1 MKLTPIACAL
11 VMLAGC
17 AAPAERPT
25 TASAD
30 IDQALADAQTAA
42 SAPVEPPAAVVD
54 ALLPAP
60 SGLGPEAPPEVE
72 PRFDLNVNAQPARA
86 FFMGLVR
93 GTRYNMV
100 VHPDVTGSVSLSL
113 KNVTIPEVMVMARD
127 VYGFEFQEH
136 RSGYMVLPAQVRSRV
151 FEVDYLNV
159 KRSGSSRTRVSSG
172 QSTENPQAMMQPGYA
187 GLGGMGQVGGNQ
199 GQQERETLSGSS
211 VETESEAD
219 FWPLLQSTLEAMV
232 GNGEGRG
239 VIVNPQ
245 TGTVVVR
252 AMPAELREVA
262 EYIGMVQD
270 SAQRMVIIDAKII
283 EVELRDGYESGINW
297 AAIGRSGSRTITG
310 GVLRGRDLFSDGV
323 SPLAGRSIP
332 ISSGDPV
339 PNLDG
344 EGFGGAF
351 GIGIDTTD
359 FDAFIELLQTQ
370 GRTQVLSSPRTTAVN
385 NQKAVI
391 KVGNDEYFVTSI
403 GSQTTTG
410 TATNTSSQIQLTPF
424 FSGIA
429 LDVTPQISAT
439 GEVILHIQ
447 PTVSEVTDQTKTFT
461 VSGRTESV
469 PLAFSSVRQSDSI
482 VRARS
487 GQVVVIGGLMRSSS
501 HDDSAGAPGLSSIPG
516 LGALFRH
523 DRQRT
528 TKSELV
534 ILLQPTIVDDSTW
547 REELSAQQERMRSE
561 RP

>member
-1 MKLTPIACAL
+1 MRPFLIACVAAVL
-11 VMLAGC
+11 TAC
-17 AAPAERPT
+17 AAPTERPSST
-25 TASAD
+25 GAD
-30 IDQALADAQTAA
+30 IDRVLAEAEVAA
-42 SAPVEPPAAVVD
+42 RAPSEPPAAVVD
-54 ALLPAP
+54 ALMPPP
-60 SGLGPEAPPEVE
+60 SGLGPEAAPEVE
-72 PRFDLNVNAQPARA
+72 PRFDLNVNAQSARA

-100 VHPDVTGSVSLSL
+100 VHPDVAGSVSLSL
-113 KNVTIPEVMVMARD
+113 KNVTIPEVMVIARD
-127 VYGFEFQEH
+127 VYGYEFQEN

-172 QSTENPQAMMQPGYA
+172 QSTENPQAMMQPGYG
-187 GLGGMGQVGGNQ
+187 GLGAVGQVGGNQ
-199 GQQERETLSGSS
+199 GQQDRETLSGSS

-219 FWPLLQSTLEAMV
+219 FWPLLKTTLEAMV
-232 GNGEGRG
+232 GTGEGRG
-239 VIVNPQ
+239 VIINPQ

-252 AMPAELREVA
+252 AMPAELRQVA
-262 EYIGMVQD
+262 EYIAMVQD

-297 AAIGRSGSRTITG
+297 AAIGRDGTRTITG
-310 GVLRGRDLFSDGV
+310 GVLRGRDLFSDNT
-323 SPLAGRSIP
+323 SPLAGRTIP
-332 ISSGDPV
+332 TTSGNPL
-339 PNLDG
+339 PNLDA
-344 EGFGGAF
+344 EGFGGVF

-429 LDVTPQISAT
+429 LDVTPQISAD

-487 GQVVVIGGLMRSSS
+487 GQVVVIGGLMRSAS
-501 HDDSAGAPGLSSIPG
+501 HDDSAGAPGLADIPG

-523 DRQRT
+523 DRQRER
-528 TKSELV
+528 KSELV

-547 REELSAQQERMRSE
+547 QEELSAQQERLRSE

>member
-1 MKLTPIACAL
+1 MRIVLWVPLVLAL
-11 VMLAGC
+11 AAC
-17 AAPAERPT
+17 AAPPNGPST
-25 TASAD
+25 TAQK
-30 IDQALADAQTAA
+30 IDQVLADARDA
-42 SAPVEPPAAVVD
+42 SRPAADPPSAVTD
-54 ALLPAP
+54 ALLPPLSGGRPDIAP
-60 SGLGPEAPPEVE
+60 HVE
-72 PRFDLNVNAQPARA
+72 PRFDLNVDRQAARS

-100 VHPDVTGSVSLSL
+100 VHPEVTGEVSLSL
-113 KNVTIPEVMVMARD
+113 NNVTIPEVMDIARD
-127 VYGFEFQEH
+127 VYGFEYQEN

-172 QSTENPQAMMQPGYA
+172 QSTENPQAMMQPGA
-187 GLGGMGQVGGNQ
+187 MGGLGGQAGLANQQQGN
-199 GQQERETLSGSS
+199 RETLSGSS

-232 GNGEGRG
+232 GTGAGRG
-239 VIVNPQ
+239 VIINPQ

-252 AMPAELREVA
+252 AMPAELRAIEQYVD
-262 EYIGMVQD
+262 MVQS
-270 SAQRMVIIDAKII
+270 SAQRMVIIDAKVI
-283 EVELRDGYESGINW
+283 EVELRDGFESGINW
-297 AAIGRSGSRTITG
+297 TAIARSGSRTLTG
-310 GVLRGRDLFSDGV
+310 GVLRGRDLFDDGV
-323 SPLAGRSIP
+323 SPLAGRTIP
-332 ISSGDPV
+332 TSSGNPV

-344 EGFGGAF
+344 TGFGGVF

-370 GRTQVLSSPRTTAVN
+370 GKTQVLSSPRTTAVN

-429 LDVTPQISAT
+429 LDVTPQISAN

-447 PTVSEVTDQTKTFT
+447 PTVSEVSDQTKTFT

-487 GQVVVIGGLMRSSS
+487 GQVVVIGGLMRSSAR
-501 HDDSAGAPGLSSIPG
+501 DEAAQAPGLGSIPG
-516 LGALFRH
+516 IGALFR
-523 DRQRT
+523 QNRT
-528 TKSELV
+528 RETKSELV
-534 ILLQPTIVDDSTW
+534 ILLQPTVVDDSTW
-547 REELSAQQERMRSE
+547 HEELDAQHERMRAD

>member
-1 MKLTPIACAL
+1 MRFAL
-11 VMLAGC
+11 ILPLVLALAAC
-17 AAPAERPT
+17 AAPPNGPSTTAEEIDRVLVDARDASRPT
-25 TASAD
+25 ANPPSAV
-30 IDQALADAQTAA
+30 
-42 SAPVEPPAAVVD
+42 SD
-54 ALLPAP
+54 ALLPP
-60 SGLGPEAPPEVE
+60 VSGGRPDIAPEVE
-72 PRFDLNVNAQPARA
+72 QRFDLNVDRQAARS

-100 VHPDVTGSVSLSL
+100 VHPEVTGEVSLSL
-113 KNVTIPEVMVMARD
+113 NNVTIPEVMDIARD
-127 VYGFEFQEH
+127 VYGFEYQEN
-136 RSGYMVLPAQVRSRV
+136 RSGYMVLPAQVRSRA
-151 FEVDYLNV
+151 FEVNYLNV

-172 QSTENPQAMMQPGYA
+172 QSTENPQAMTQQG
-187 GLGGMGQVGGNQ
+187 GLGGIGGQAGLANQQGNS
-199 GQQERETLSGSS
+199 ETLSGSS

-219 FWPLLQSTLEAMV
+219 FWPLLQSTLESMV
-232 GNGEGRG
+232 GTGAGRG
-239 VIVNPQ
+239 VIINPQ

-252 AMPAELREVA
+252 AMPAELRAVEQ
-262 EYIGMVQD
+262 YIDMVQS
-270 SAQRMVIIDAKII
+270 SAERMVIIDAKII
-283 EVELRDGYESGINW
+283 EVELRDGFESGINW
-297 AAIGRSGSRTITG
+297 TAIGRSGSRALTG
-310 GVLRGRDLFSDGV
+310 GVLRGRDLFDDGA
-323 SPLAGRSIP
+323 SPLAGRNIP
-332 ISSGDPV
+332 TSSGDPV

-344 EGFGGAF
+344 TGFGGVF

-370 GRTQVLSSPRTTAVN
+370 GKTQVLSSPRTTAVN

-429 LDVTPQISAT
+429 LDVTPQISAN

-447 PTVSEVTDQTKTFT
+447 PTVSEVTDQTKSFT

-501 HDDSAGAPGLSSIPG
+501 RDESAQAPGLGSIPG
-516 LGALFRH
+516 IGALFRQN
-523 DRQRT
+523 RTRT

-547 REELSAQQERMRSE
+547 HEELDAQHERMRAD